1 MNVVCDA
8 GYSGGGAWSCNGGSF
23 SGAECLSKNAAVE
36 GDQMSGDAGTFY
48 DRYRLILAHE
58 MPASDREMF
67 AFRDSFSTDIASWT
81 RLHES
86 DIIIDA
92 VDAGSV
98 AIVFHMIADHIAT
111 AAALVILNDIVGSSV
126 AGGTVLS
133 FDSAIDSSADSA
145 VAHLA
150 QSGQQPSS
158 PNPPNKIQSDDD
170 TSLVG
175 ATVGVVASALSI
187 GIAGLI
193 FVRYRSNGNFAAIA
207 VGGVGESGLPSPVDG
222 GESGRGGV
230 ELDGLE
236 VEQVE
241 GTVRNPLNM
250 GTEHAHVAEG
260 EASQSVA
267 DDDI

>member
-1 MNVVCDA
+1 M
-8 GYSGGGAWSCNGGSF
+8 G
-23 SGAECLSKNAAVE
+23 
-36 GDQMSGDAGTFY
+36 
-48 DRYRLILAHE
+48 
-58 MPASDREMF
+58 
-67 AFRDSFSTDIASWT
+67 
-81 RLHES
+81 
-86 DIIIDA
+86 
-92 VDAGSV
+92 
-98 AIVFHMIADHIAT
+98 
-111 AAALVILNDIVGSSV
+111 
-126 AGGTVLS
+126 
-133 FDSAIDSSADSA
+133 SA

-222 GESGRGGV
+222 GEGGRGGV

-241 GTVRNPLNM
+241 GTVRNPLDK
-250 GTEHAHVAEG
+250 GTEHAHVTEG
-260 EASQSVA
+260 E
-267 DDDI
+267 